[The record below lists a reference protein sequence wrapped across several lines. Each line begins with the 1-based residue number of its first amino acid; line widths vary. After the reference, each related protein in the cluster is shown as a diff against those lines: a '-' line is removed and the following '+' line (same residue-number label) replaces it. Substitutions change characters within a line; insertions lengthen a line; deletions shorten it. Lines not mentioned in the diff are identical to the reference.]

1 MADVKV
7 NIKAVDQTS
16 AGFATANRNLK
27 RFANSAKQ
35 TTQGLLGTITGAGLG
50 SALGSALGINLQSIA
65 DGVARA
71 LTGVSKEVEEAYG
84 DIERMSDE
92 RVSLFEGRMRA
103 RMTDEQKLKQNAI
116 DQTRIQEKLAEI
128 KAKEVTYTKNLGG
141 EIMGN
146 YQKTLPL
153 SAQQLRD
160 QTQFLLNLE
169 ILAGEEDALKRVE
182 QDRLEALKTKLQE
195 VNDKY
200 AEQEA
205 KLSGVTLKGREQLE
219 SLRQLWSSLSIE
231 VSQIGEPETVEGLER
246 AIELTKELTDVST
259 KRHAA
264 ELQAREGQRQAAQIL
279 GQGFEKAIVNGE
291 KFSDV
296 LKQIGKDLMQL
307 LIRRSITNPLV
318 DAIEGFNFN
327 SLLGIFGGG
336 KAIGGPVSGG
346 SAYMVGENG
355 PEMFMPTQS
364 GNIVSNSAMS
374 GMGGSTYYIDAR
386 GADRSGLARLEQ
398 MINQTQASIRP
409 IALASVVNASARGI
423 I

>member
-1 MADVKV
+1 MADVNV
-7 NIKAVDQTS
+7 NIKSIDNTN
-16 AGFATANRNLK
+16 AGFASANRNLQ

-50 SALGSALGINLQSIA
+50 SALGSAIGLNLQSIA

-71 LTGVSKEVEEAYG
+71 LTGVSKEVEEAYN
-84 DIERMSDE
+84 DIERLSDQ
-92 RVSLFEGRMRA
+92 RASMFEGRMRA
-103 RMTDEQKLKQNAI
+103 RLTDEQKLKQNAI
-116 DQTRIQEKLAEI
+116 DQARIEEKLAEI
-128 KAKEVTYTKNLGG
+128 KAKTVTLTKNLGG
-141 EIMGN
+141 EIIGN
-146 YQKTLPL
+146 YDKTLPL
-153 SAQQLRD
+153 TAQQLRD
-160 QTQFLLNLE
+160 QEQLLLNLE

-205 KLSGVTLKGREQLE
+205 KLSGVTLTGREQLE
-219 SLRQLWSSLSIE
+219 ALRQSWSALSIQ

-296 LKQIGKDLMQL
+296 LKQIAKDLVQL
-307 LIRRSITNPLV
+307 VIRRTITNPLV
-318 DAIEGFNFN
+318 DAISGFNFA
-327 SLLGIFGGG
+327 SLLGR
-336 KAIGGPVSGG
+336 AIGGPVSRG
-346 SAYMVGENG
+346 SPYMVGENG
-355 PEMFMPTQS
+355 PEMFVPTQS
-364 GNIVSNSAMS
+364 GNIVSNERMS

-386 GADRSGLARLEQ
+386 GADRSGFARLEQ
-398 MINQTQASIRP
+398 MILQTQASIQP
-409 IALASVVNASARGI
+409 IALQSVVSASARGI

>member
-1 MADVKV
+1 MADVNV
-7 NIKAVDQTS
+7 NIKSIDNTN
-16 AGFATANRNLK
+16 AGFASANRNLK

-50 SALGSALGINLQSIA
+50 SALGSAIGLNLQSIA
-65 DGVARA
+65 DGVART

-84 DIERMSDE
+84 DIERLSDQ
-92 RVSLFEGRMRA
+92 RASMFENRMRA
-103 RMTDEQKLKQNAI
+103 RLTDEQKLKQNAI
-116 DQTRIQEKLAEI
+116 DQARIQEKLAEI
-128 KAKEVTYTKNLGG
+128 KAKTVTITKNLYG
-141 EIMGN
+141 EISGN
-146 YQKTLPL
+146 HDETLKL

-160 QTQFLLNLE
+160 QEQLLLNLE
-169 ILAGEEDALKRVE
+169 ILAGEEDALKRKE
-182 QDRLEALKTKLQE
+182 QDRLEALKNKLQE

-200 AEQEA
+200 SEQEA

-219 SLRQLWSSLSIE
+219 ALRQRWSDLTIQ
-231 VSQIGEPETVEGLER
+231 VAQIGEPQTVEGLER

-264 ELQAREGQRQAAQIL
+264 ELQAREGQRQAAQIF
-279 GQGFEKAIVNGE
+279 GEGFEKAIVNGE

-296 LKQIGKDLMQL
+296 LKQIGKDLVQL
-307 LIRRSITNPLV
+307 VIRRSITNPLV
-318 DAIEGFNFN
+318 DAISGFNFG
-327 SLLGIFGGG
+327 SLLGR
-336 KAIGGPVSGG
+336 ATGGPVSRG

-355 PEMFMPTQS
+355 PELFMPTQS
-364 GNIVSNSAMS
+364 GNIVSNEKMS

-398 MINQTQASIRP
+398 MIQQTQASIQP
-409 IALASVVNASARGI
+409 IALQSVVSASARGI

>member
-1 MADVKV
+1 MADVNV
-7 NIKAVDQTS
+7 NIKSIDNTN
-16 AGFATANRNLK
+16 AGFASANRNLK

-50 SALGSALGINLQSIA
+50 SALGSAIGLNLQSIA

-71 LTGVSKEVEEAYG
+71 LTGVSKEVEEAYA
-84 DIERMSDE
+84 DIERLSDQ
-92 RVSLFEGRMRA
+92 RASMFENRMRA
-103 RMTDEQKLKQNAI
+103 RLTDEQKLKQNAI
-116 DQTRIQEKLAEI
+116 DQARVEEKLAEI
-128 KAKEVTYTKNLGG
+128 KAKTVTITKNLYG
-141 EIMGN
+141 EISGS
-146 YQKTLPL
+146 YDETLPL

-160 QTQFLLNLE
+160 QQELLLNLE
-169 ILAGEEDALKRVE
+169 ILAGEEAALKNAE
-182 QDRLEALKTKLQE
+182 QDRLEALKTKLDE

-200 AEQEA
+200 SEQEA

-219 SLRQLWSSLSIE
+219 ALRQRWSDLTIQ
-231 VSQIGEPETVEGLER
+231 VSQVGEPQTVEGLER

-264 ELQAREGQRQAAQIL
+264 ELQAREGQRQAAQIF
-279 GQGFEKAIVNGE
+279 GEDFEKAIVNGE

-296 LKQIGKDLMQL
+296 LKQIGKDLVQL
-307 LIRRSITNPLV
+307 VIRRSITNPLV
-318 DAIEGFNFN
+318 DAISGFNFG
-327 SLLGIFGGG
+327 SLLGR
-336 KAIGGPVSGG
+336 ATGGPVSRG

-355 PEMFMPTQS
+355 PEMFLPTQS
-364 GNIVSNSAMS
+364 GNIVSNEKMS

-398 MINQTQASIRP
+398 MIQQTQASIQP
-409 IALASVVNASARGI
+409 IALQSVVSASARGI